1 MTVIVNP
8 KMKGGGDVTNRD
20 VTISRNIK
28 RLREDAGMS
37 QAELSRRLSMS
48 QAFINRVENL
58 RAKAPADLLIGVAEV
73 FNCTLDELVGRDR
86 PA

>member
-1 MTVIVNP
+1 M
-8 KMKGGGDVTNRD
+8 TNRD

-37 QAELSRRLSMS
+37 QAELSRRLSVS

-58 RAKAPADLLIGVAEV
+58 RAKAPADLLFGVADI
-73 FNCTLDELVGRDR
+73 FGCTLDELAGRDR

>member
-1 MTVIVNP
+1 M
-8 KMKGGGDVTNRD
+8 TNRD

-37 QAELSRRLSMS
+37 QAELSRRLSVS
-48 QAFINRVENL
+48 QPFLNRVENL
-58 RAKAPADLLIGVAEV
+58 RAKAPSDMLFGVADI
-73 FNCTLDELVGRDR
+73 FGCTLDELAGRDK